1 MIFYMESD
9 DSCDRTPFPAA
20 ESVRLATRSHQA
32 AVMVAVPAML
42 MRFGSYEL
50 DRDRRELRFRD
61 VPVHVEPQV
70 LDLLIYLVANR
81 NHVVSKDEMV
91 DAIWGGRIVS
101 DVTLNSRINA
111 ARRAVGDNGKAQ
123 ALIRTVPRRGFRFVG
138 EVSDGPRDGVAIDG
152 APGAK
157 PITAGSISST
167 RVQEVRFCR
176 SPDGVNLALATS
188 GSGFPVVRSGTWL
201 THIQRDWES
210 PVWEPLFRR
219 LAARFCLLR
228 YDPRGCGLSDRQ
240 APDISFE
247 GFVRDLETV
256 VDSLALERFALFGT
270 SQSAAVSIAYAA
282 RHPDRVSQ
290 LVLSGG
296 FALGWRKRGS
306 AAEIA
311 TREAMLTLIEQGWGH
326 DNPAFRQVFTARLW
340 PDITA
345 EQSRSFDELQRVSA
359 SAENAARVQ
368 HAVGEIDVTALL
380 PSIKAPTLVLQ
391 SSADATVPR
400 ELGLMLAQGIP
411 NARFVEIESRNHF
424 PLSHEASW
432 ERYCEEILGFLETRV
447 ETLETD

>member
-1 MIFYMESD
+1 
-9 DSCDRTPFPAA
+9 
-20 ESVRLATRSHQA
+20 
-32 AVMVAVPAML
+32 ML
-42 MRFGSYEL
+42 VGFGSYEL
-50 DRDRRELRFRD
+50 DKDRRELRFRD

-81 NHVVSKDEMV
+81 NHVVSKEEMV
-91 DAIWGGRIVS
+91 DAVWGGRIVS

-111 ARRAVGDNGKAQ
+111 ARRAVGDNGKNQ

-138 EVSDGPRDGVAIDG
+138 EVHDDMAWDGLANDVA
-152 APGAK
+152 AGAK
-157 PITAGSISST
+157 AVSEGTASST
-167 RVQEVRFCR
+167 PVQEVRFCR
-176 SPDGVNLALATS
+176 SGDGVNLALATC
-188 GSGFPVVRSGTWL
+188 GTGFPLVRSGTWL

-219 LAARFCLLR
+219 LAERFSLVR

-240 APDISFE
+240 APDISFD

-256 VDSLALERFALFGT
+256 VDSLGLERFALFGT

-282 RHPDRVSQ
+282 RHPDRVSK

-340 PDITA
+340 PDTTA
-345 EQSRSFDELQRVSA
+345 EQRRSFDDLQRLSA
-359 SAENAARVQ
+359 SPENAARVQ
-368 HAVGEIDVTALL
+368 RAVGEIDVTALL
-380 PSIKAPTLVLQ
+380 PSIKMPTLVLQ

-400 ELGLMLAQGIP
+400 ELGIMLAQGIP

-432 ERYCEEILGFLETRV
+432 ESYVGEILGFLAK
-447 ETLETD
+447 

>member
-1 MIFYMESD
+1 
-9 DSCDRTPFPAA
+9 
-20 ESVRLATRSHQA
+20 
-32 AVMVAVPAML
+32 ML
-42 MRFGSYEL
+42 VGFGSYEL
-50 DRDRRELRFRD
+50 DKDRRELRFRD

-81 NHVVSKDEMV
+81 NHVVSKEEMV
-91 DAIWGGRIVS
+91 DAVWGGRIVS

-111 ARRAVGDNGKAQ
+111 ARRAVGDNGKNQ
-123 ALIRTVPRRGFRFVG
+123 SLIRTVPRRGFRFVG
-138 EVSDGPRDGVAIDG
+138 EVHDDMAWDGLANDVA
-152 APGAK
+152 AGAK
-157 PITAGSISST
+157 AVSEGTASST
-167 RVQEVRFCR
+167 PVQEVRFCR
-176 SPDGVNLALATS
+176 SGDGVNLALATC
-188 GSGFPVVRSGTWL
+188 GTGFPLVRSGTWL

-219 LAARFCLLR
+219 LAERFSLVR

-240 APDISFE
+240 APDISFD

-256 VDSLALERFALFGT
+256 VDSLGLERFALFGT

-282 RHPDRVSQ
+282 RHPDRVSK

-340 PDITA
+340 PDTTA
-345 EQSRSFDELQRVSA
+345 EQRRSFDDLQRLSA
-359 SAENAARVQ
+359 SPENAARVQ
-368 HAVGEIDVTALL
+368 RAVGEIDVTALL
-380 PSIKAPTLVLQ
+380 PSIKMPTLVLQ

-400 ELGLMLAQGIP
+400 ELGIMLAQGIP
-411 NARFVEIESRNHF
+411 DARFVEIESRNHF

-432 ERYCEEILGFLETRV
+432 ESYVGEILGFLAK
-447 ETLETD
+447 

>member
-1 MIFYMESD
+1 
-9 DSCDRTPFPAA
+9 
-20 ESVRLATRSHQA
+20 
-32 AVMVAVPAML
+32 ML
-42 MRFGSYEL
+42 VRFGSCEL
-50 DRDRRELRFRD
+50 DRDRRELRLRNA
-61 VPVHVEPQV
+61 PVHVEPQV
-70 LDLLIYLVANR
+70 LDLLIYLIANR
-81 NHVVSKDEMV
+81 NHVVSKDEMIEAV
-91 DAIWGGRIVS
+91 WGGRIVS

-111 ARRAVGDNGKAQ
+111 ARRAVGDDGKTQ

-138 EVSDGPRDGVAIDG
+138 EINDDTARAGVAIDG
-152 APGAK
+152 PPGTTKAAPAVS
-157 PITAGSISST
+157 TSST
-167 RVQEVRFCR
+167 PVQEVRFCR
-176 SPDGVNLALATS
+176 SADGVNLALATC
-188 GSGFPVVRSGTWL
+188 GSGFPLVRSGTWL

-219 LAARFCLLR
+219 LAERLCLVR

-256 VDSLALERFALFGT
+256 VDALALERFALFGT

-311 TREAMLTLIEQGWGH
+311 TREAMLTLIEQGWGL

-340 PDITA
+340 PDTTA
-345 EQSRSFDELQRVSA
+345 EQSRSFDELQRLSA
-359 SAENAARVQ
+359 SPENAARVQ
-368 HAVGEIDVTALL
+368 RAVGEIDVTALL
-380 PSIKAPTLVLQ
+380 PLIKVPTLVLQ

-400 ELGLMLAQGIP
+400 ELGLMLAQEIP

-424 PLSHEASW
+424 PLAHEASW
-432 ERYCEEILGFLETRV
+432 EGYVEEILGFLRKA
-447 ETLETD
+447 